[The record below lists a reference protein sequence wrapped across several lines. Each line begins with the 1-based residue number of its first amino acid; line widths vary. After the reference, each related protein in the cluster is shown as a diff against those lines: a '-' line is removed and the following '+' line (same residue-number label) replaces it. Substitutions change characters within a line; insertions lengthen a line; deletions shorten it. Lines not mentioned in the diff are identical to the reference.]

1 LNFHIDF
8 GIVASLV
15 VYLIFMITI
24 GMYFY
29 NKNNTPADYFLG
41 NRKLGSWVT
50 SMSAQA
56 SDMSGWLLM
65 GLPGAV
71 YASGLLEGWTAVG
84 LAVGTYLNW
93 LFIAKRLRQYTKV
106 AGDAITLPQFFT
118 NRFRDNTGL
127 LRILPAVYILIF
139 YAFYV
144 GSGFL
149 AGSKL
154 FSMIFG
160 MDTGLALFL
169 TVLVIVAYTFAGG
182 YLAVCWTD
190 FFQGLLM
197 FCAIIIVPCAA
208 IASIGGFGLTMAKVA
223 AFNPNILNPLTDLS
237 GNFLPMITVVSCLSW
252 GLGYVGQPHIIVR
265 FMSIGKPSLI
275 KKSRRI
281 ATVWVIFSLICAV
294 LIGIVGRA
302 FIPGDISS
310 TANETLYITMVLDLF
325 PGVIAGLLLAALLAA
340 IMSTA
345 DSQLLVSS
353 SAIAS
358 DLYKSLF
365 HKEASGKAQTWI
377 GRITVLVIAL
387 VAAFLAM
394 NQANTI
400 YALVAYAWAGLGAT
414 FGPTVI
420 FSLYWKRMNLAG
432 AIAGVFSG
440 GAVAIIWRMF
450 LKPLGG
456 IFGLFEIIPAFL
468 VSSALIVIVSLCT
481 KAPSQE
487 ILDEFDRYT
496 SCKD

>member
-1 LNFHIDF
+1 
-8 GIVASLV
+8 
-15 VYLIFMITI
+15 
-24 GMYFY
+24 
-29 NKNNTPADYFLG
+29 
-41 NRKLGSWVT
+41 
-50 SMSAQA
+50 
-56 SDMSGWLLM
+56 
-65 GLPGAV
+65 
-71 YASGLLEGWTAVG
+71 
-84 LAVGTYLNW
+84 
-93 LFIAKRLRQYTKV
+93 
-106 AGDAITLPQFFT
+106 
-118 NRFRDNTGL
+118 
-127 LRILPAVYILIF
+127 
-139 YAFYV
+139 
-144 GSGFL
+144 
-149 AGSKL
+149 
-154 FSMIFG
+154 
-160 MDTGLALFL
+160 
-169 TVLVIVAYTFAGG
+169 
-182 YLAVCWTD
+182 
-190 FFQGLLM
+190 
-197 FCAIIIVPCAA
+197 
-208 IASIGGFGLTMAKVA
+208 
-223 AFNPNILNPLTDLS
+223 
-237 GNFLPMITVVSCLSW
+237 
-252 GLGYVGQPHIIVR
+252 
-265 FMSIGKPSLI
+265 
-275 KKSRRI
+275 
-281 ATVWVIFSLICAV
+281 